1 MGLTTGNFPPVDP
14 PTFLQMPYRERL
26 KHLSRHW
33 AEYGFGAPKIVMF
46 IYLFRMIFFTAGCGV
61 LAATL
66 TSNLNPFNP
75 SEWFDQA
82 IVWQKLIVWM
92 LLIESLGMGGSWG
105 PLSGHFKPFTAG
117 FRHYFRLGTI
127 RLPPWPGK
135 VPGTAGDERTPVDVA
150 LYTLLIISYIA
161 AIALP
166 GQFDQELQNAVG
178 TDNEGL
184 MAMASVVPIIVLL
197 VAMGLRDKIVFLA
210 ARSEQ
215 YLPALIFFAF
225 FPFVDMIIAA
235 KILIVAVWVGAGFS
249 KLTKHFPLV
258 IPPMVSNTPW
268 LSSTKIKRA
277 HYRDFPNDLRPS
289 KGAKFLAEIPGTAFE
304 IVVPLVLLFS
314 TNDTITLIA
323 AIIMLGYCVFIIS
336 CFPLATPIEWNVMF
350 MFLIGFLFLAH
361 SSSDGYGLAD
371 MNTGLLILTVAG
383 MLLFPIWGNI
393 RPDQISFLPALRQ
406 YAGNW
411 ASGMWALAPGAE
423 QKIND
428 HIKKASLMQR
438 DQLEAEYGEDEGSVV
453 LYQLLGWRSLHS
465 QGRGMNSV
473 MIKTLGDDV
482 DRYDLREAE
491 FACNAVV
498 GWNFGEGHLH
508 HEQLVAAMQRR
519 CNFAPG
525 EFIVVWVESE
535 PFGNGRQQYRVIDAA
550 VGIVERGSWSVK
562 DCVET
567 QPWLPDGPIDT
578 QVDWRMDGYERVS
591 HPGGRGGSGEAVE
604 RRRAEAG
611 QSQSGKVGA
620 GASTPKDVPVGPAPT
635 GGEPVTA

>member
-14 PTFLQMPYRERL
+14 PTFLHMPYRERL
-26 KHLSRHW
+26 KVLSQHW

-46 IYLFRMIFFTAGCGV
+46 IYLFRMILFTVGCGI

-117 FRHYFRLGTI
+117 FRHYFRMGTI
-127 RLPPWPGK
+127 RLPPWEDK
-135 VPGTAGDERTPVDVA
+135 VPGTKGDERTIVDVG
-150 LYTLLIISYIA
+150 LYTLLIASYVA
-161 AIALP
+161 AIAIP
-166 GQFDQELQNAVG
+166 GQFDQELANAVG
-178 TDNEGL
+178 SDNEGL
-184 MAMASVVPIIVLL
+184 MATASVVPIIVLL
-197 VAMGLRDKIVFLA
+197 VLMGLRDKIVFLA

-225 FPFVDMIIAA
+225 FPFVDMVIAA

-268 LSSTKIKRA
+268 LPSRAFKRA
-277 HYRDFPNDLRPS
+277 QYADFPNDLRPS
-289 KGAKFLAEIPGTAFE
+289 KQAKFMAEIPGTAFE
-304 IVVPLVLLFS
+304 IIVPLVLLFS
-314 TNDTITLIA
+314 TNKTVTVIA

-336 CFPLATPIEWNVMF
+336 CFPLATPIEWNIMF
-350 MFLIGFLFLAH
+350 MFLIGYLFLEH
-361 SSSDGYGLAD
+361 GSDVGYGLAD
-371 MNTGLLILTVAG
+371 MDTGLLILTVAG
-383 MLLFPIWGNI
+383 MVLFPIWGNI

-423 QKIND
+423 QKLND
-428 HIKKASLMQR
+428 HVKKASLMQQ
-438 DQLEAEYGEDEGSVV
+438 DQLEAEYGKDEGTVV
-453 LYQLLGWRSLHS
+453 LQQLLGWRSLHS

-491 FACNAVV
+491 FATNACI

-508 HEQLVAAMQRR
+508 DERLIAALQRR

-535 PFGNGRQQYRVIDAA
+535 PFGNGKQEYRVIDAA
-550 VGIVERGSWSVK
+550 VGVVERGTWSVK
-562 DCVET
+562 DCVDA
-567 QPWLPDGPIDT
+567 QPWLPDGPIPT
-578 QVDWRMDGYERVS
+578 TVTWRLDGYERVS

-611 QSQSGKVGA
+611 QSQHGQVRA
-620 GASTPKDVPVGPAPT
+620 GASTPQDGAAAA